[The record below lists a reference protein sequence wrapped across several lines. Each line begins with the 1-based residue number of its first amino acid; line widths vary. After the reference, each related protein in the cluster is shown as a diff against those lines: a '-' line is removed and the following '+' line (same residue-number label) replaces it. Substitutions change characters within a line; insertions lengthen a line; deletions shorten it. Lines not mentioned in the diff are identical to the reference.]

1 MTLQFPQ
8 MPEQITKA
16 ESRILDYI
24 SNNPEEFLLSSIGEV
39 GEKLDVSGTTISLL
53 LIAVKAVG
61 LGALVVLCWKV
72 KKQWDRMEEKLDAI
86 ISQLEEWQRLKK

>member
-24 SNNPEEFLLSSIGEV
+24 SNNPEEFLLSSIGEW
-39 GEKLDVSGTTISLL
+39 EKSLMFRVRQFPAL
-53 LIAVKAVG
+53 CAVWAVG
-61 LGALVVLCWKV
+61 
-72 KKQWDRMEEKLDAI
+72 I
-86 ISQLEEWQRLKK
+86 IRSSGGWWRIRTFRKARLSN

>member
-1 MTLQFPQ
+1 MDLFSSSTW
-8 MPEQITKA
+8 
-16 ESRILDYI
+16 RIAA
-24 SNNPEEFLLSSIGEV
+24 
-39 GEKLDVSGTTISLL
+39 LL

>member
-8 MPEQITKA
+8 MPDQMTKS

-39 GEKLDVSGTTISLL
+39 GEKLGV
-53 LIAVKAVG
+53 
-61 LGALVVLCWKV
+61 
-72 KKQWDRMEEKLDAI
+72 
-86 ISQLEEWQRLKK
+86 

>member
-39 GEKLDVSGTTISLL
+39 GEKLDVSGTTIS
-53 LIAVKAVG
+53 
-61 LGALVVLCWKV
+61 
-72 KKQWDRMEEKLDAI
+72 R
-86 ISQLEEWQRLKK
+86 